1 MTLKPSKKSKQTN
14 NVSQASIFDLKGLV
28 SEHQSK
34 FQKEGR
40 DAVKG
45 EAGVRRGIIGELVST
60 VQQRAN
66 RTLAQLNRTKRI
78 PARSLKT
85 GSRGHRLI

>member
-1 MTLKPSKKSKQTN
+1 MPLPPFQFPTASSSSSSLTLKPSKKTKQTN
-14 NVSQASIFDLKGLV
+14 VTQASIFDLKGLV

-45 EAGVRRGIIGELVST
+45 EAGVRKGKIGELVST
-60 VQQRAN
+60 A
-66 RTLAQLNRTKRI
+66 
-78 PARSLKT
+78 
-85 GSRGHRLI
+85 